1 MSKKINYDNL
11 YIAFPV
17 YDYEVETEMYEQY
30 VTFGT
35 IEHRIIVN
43 PKKKLIYS
51 KIDENGKERFYDYK
65 TNKQVFENSYESSF
79 KTKSSPMQSLYCS
92 YINGHRPMP
101 IKGFRNQFLSEHNKK
116 LHAVGYFIPFN
127 EYIEKKLGS
136 GISLLTPF
144 IIDKLIYL
152 MNIGSDK
159 PFMLSM
165 DPEEAKVQLEKIG
178 YHKQNEKT
186 VKKI

>member
-79 KTKSSPMQSLYCS
+79 KTKSS
-92 YINGHRPMP
+92 
-101 IKGFRNQFLSEHNKK
+101 
-116 LHAVGYFIPFN
+116 
-127 EYIEKKLGS
+127 
-136 GISLLTPF
+136 
-144 IIDKLIYL
+144 
-152 MNIGSDK
+152 
-159 PFMLSM
+159 
-165 DPEEAKVQLEKIG
+165 
-178 YHKQNEKT
+178 
-186 VKKI
+186 